1 MKITV
6 CKSYV
11 MPKDGLKSIFCADSV
26 ALSDDKSRFAIA
38 DGVTQSYLPQFFSR
52 ALTKAFVE
60 RDDPAGQF
68 FTSPETAATFNK
80 VITEWNDQ
88 CIAAEEEADEFT
100 KSMYAERRHDYPYAA
115 STFAGVSIENEPIE
129 RIGIVSLGD
138 SCIFIIPDGKGQK
151 PIMVTSMP
159 HTMTEDTSEL
169 WFDCSFGSRP
179 HIINTEGY
187 LSTHPLTETYSPGS
201 CWLLMMTD
209 ALSEWF
215 VKHFKRNDESE
226 VLKQLTAL
234 EDQQQFEDFVKS
246 QRVGEIMND
255 DDTAIIIVRIEDEN
269 DSTANEQTQ
278 TSDTPLENSSD
289 SIPKVEL
296 SPTESSS
303 DDEDAHTEPTIEQ
316 DEIYLTTEETET
328 EQKSPVGDSLDVNE
342 EETVDTNA
350 ETDDPDSDITANPT
364 IKRSWV
370 IDMSWVKDIL
380 HIFLKN
386 APKDGN
392 QTEDS

>member
-80 VITEWNDQ
+80 IVTEWNDQ

-100 KSMYAERRHDYPYAA
+100 KLMYAERRHDNPNAA
-115 STFAGVSIENEPIE
+115 STFAGVSIENEPTE
-129 RIGIVSLGD
+129 RIEIVSLGD
-138 SCIFIIPDGKGQK
+138 SCVFIIPDDKRQK

-159 HTMTEDTSEL
+159 HTITEDTSEL

-187 LSTHPLTETYSPGS
+187 LSSHPLTETYSPGS
-201 CWLLMMTD
+201 CWILMMTD

-215 VKHFKRNDESE
+215 VRHFKRNQESE
-226 VLKQLTAL
+226 ILKQLTSL
-234 EDQQQFEDFVKS
+234 EDQQQFENFVKS
-246 QRVGEIMND
+246 QRIGEIMND
-255 DDTAIIIVRIEDEN
+255 DDTAIIIVRIEEEKDPIE
-269 DSTANEQTQ
+269 NEQNQ
-278 TSDTPLENSSD
+278 TSEATLENSSD
-289 SIPKVEL
+289 SIPEAEL
-296 SPTESSS
+296 SPIESSS
-303 DDEDAHTEPTIEQ
+303 VSEDINPETTAEQ
-316 DEIYLTTEETET
+316 DGIYLSMEENEPDN
-328 EQKSPVGDSLDVNE
+328 EVQSDESSDVDE
-342 EETVDTNA
+342 EESV
-350 ETDDPDSDITANPT
+350 DSDVVTNDIDSDQKTNPP
-364 IKRSWV
+364 KKMGW
-370 IDMSWVKDIL
+370 IDKL
-380 HIFLKN
+380 HRFLNKT
-386 APKDGN
+386 PKDGN
-392 QTEDS
+392 STEDS